1 VSKTKPT
8 SVAGVAALVAY
19 ARDDFG
25 DEDSMPSDWSLDAL
39 STAVEALNSIAA
51 GGGPRTT

>member
-1 VSKTKPT
+1 MSKTEPT
-8 SVAGVAALVAY
+8 SVAGAAALVAY

-25 DEDSMPSDWSLDAL
+25 DEDSAPSGWSLDAL

-51 GGGPRTT
+51 SAAG